1 MLNKFFHIALMI
13 SVTTLFMASCAPE
26 TTNDHDQLEAMLVEF
41 LDGAS
46 VNDIEIHNR
55 FWSDDLIYTS
65 SAGHRYGKARIMDGL
80 SQTDPNQEPA
90 MRYHAEE
97 LQIRQYG
104 NTAVVVFQLVG
115 THNVTGEISRFW
127 NSGTFLKESG
137 EWRVVNWQATHA
149 AVSED

>member
-1 MLNKFFHIALMI
+1 MLNKFFLICIII
-13 SVTTLFMASCAPE
+13 SSSTLFIASCTQEA
-26 TTNDHDQLEAMLVEF
+26 TNDYEILETMLTEF

-46 VNDIEIHNR
+46 VNDIEIHDR

-65 SAGHRYGKARIMDGL
+65 SAGHRYGKSRIMAGL
-80 SQTDPNQEPA
+80 RESDPDQVPV

-104 NTAVVVFQLVG
+104 NTAVVAFQLVG
-115 THNVTGEISRFW
+115 TDNTTGDISRFW

>member
-1 MLNKFFHIALMI
+1 MLKKLFLISTIVIASSLLI
-13 SVTTLFMASCAPE
+13 ASCTPE
-26 TTNDHDQLEAMLVEF
+26 TADDHAILEAMLTEF

-46 VNDIEIHNR
+46 VNDIEIHDS

-65 SAGHRYGKARIMDGL
+65 SAGLRYGKSRIMDGL
-80 SQTDPNQEPA
+80 RESDPDQEPA

-97 LQIRQYG
+97 IQIRQYG
-104 NTAVVVFQLVG
+104 NTAVVAFQLVG
-115 THNVTGEISRFW
+115 TDNTTGDISRFW